1 MAVKKLKKSLLETTL
16 ITIVR
21 FVLSVKATLS
31 TRGNST
37 QRRLKKQ
44 ERKAE
49 KKAVDRK
56 RKSSLGKAFKFSL
69 TPVKLKLSRGVKT
82 PSDEDIKVL
91 DATLRSLKA
100 EEREDNKRKAKIEN
114 EKSTK
119 NTK

>member
-1 MAVKKLKKSLLETTL
+1 MAVKKSQKSLLRTTL

-21 FVLSVKATLS
+21 FGLSVKATLS

-37 QRRLKKQ
+37 PRRLKKP

-56 RKSSLGKAFKFSL
+56 RKSSLEKFR
-69 TPVKLKLSRGVKT
+69 LKFEPL
-82 PSDEDIKVL
+82 PSELDIKKKIRRV
-91 DATLRSLKA
+91 K
-100 EEREDNKRKAKIEN
+100 REKR
-114 EKSTK
+114 TK

>member
-1 MAVKKLKKSLLETTL
+1 MAVKKSQKSLLETTL

-21 FVLSVKATLS
+21 FVLSVKATIS
-31 TRGNST
+31 TRVNST

-56 RKSSLGKAFKFSL
+56 RKSSLEK
-69 TPVKLKLSRGVKT
+69 VKLKFEALPSELKIKENIRRVK
-82 PSDEDIKVL
+82 
-91 DATLRSLKA
+91 
-100 EEREDNKRKAKIEN
+100 REK
-114 EKSTK
+114 KSK

>member
-1 MAVKKLKKSLLETTL
+1 MAVKKSQKSLLETTL

-21 FVLSVKATLS
+21 FVLSVKATIS
-31 TRGNST
+31 TRVNST

-56 RKSSLGKAFKFSL
+56 RKRSLEK
-69 TPVKLKLSRGVKT
+69 VKLKFEALPSELKIKENIRRVK
-82 PSDEDIKVL
+82 
-91 DATLRSLKA
+91 
-100 EEREDNKRKAKIEN
+100 REK
-114 EKSTK
+114 KSK

>member
-1 MAVKKLKKSLLETTL
+1 MAERKSKRSLLETTL

-31 TRGNST
+31 TRVNSI
-37 QRRLKKQ
+37 RNRLKKP

-56 RKSSLGKAFKFSL
+56 RKSSLEKF
-69 TPVKLKLSRGVKT
+69 KLKFEPLASELEIKKNIRRVKR
-82 PSDEDIKVL
+82 EK
-91 DATLRSLKA
+91 RS
-100 EEREDNKRKAKIEN
+100 
-114 EKSTK
+114 K

>member
-1 MAVKKLKKSLLETTL
+1 MAVKKSQKSLLETTL

-31 TRGNST
+31 TRVNST

-56 RKSSLGKAFKFSL
+56 RKSSLEK
-69 TPVKLKLSRGVKT
+69 VKLKFEALPSELKIKENIRRVK
-82 PSDEDIKVL
+82 
-91 DATLRSLKA
+91 
-100 EEREDNKRKAKIEN
+100 REK
-114 EKSTK
+114 KSK